1 MSLESLAGLLRALSD
16 PCRLRLLVLCA
27 ERPAA
32 VSALAAALEE
42 TEPTVSRHLKALAA
56 VGVLRRVRRGQRV
69 EYSRAAARRSMTS
82 SRPPSVPLP
91 RRTSC

>member
-1 MSLESLAGLLRALSD
+1 MTIETLAGLLRALSD

-32 VSALAAALEE
+32 VSALAAALDE

-56 VGVLRRVRRGQRV
+56 VSGSSTPVPL
-69 EYSRAAARRSMTS
+69 ARCSMT
-82 SRPPSVPLP
+82 
-91 RRTSC
+91 